1 MKTIVISLLMLFTLF
16 NLSGLSE
23 EKEITTTMVQH
34 PEWYIKITDWSFYA
48 PRGVGIIHHVT
59 IENTSVIAYK
69 SVEVKVHYYSTSAS
83 NYGTEIGNE
92 TGVLN
97 VVLPPHSKKT
107 YLEGGAVLGAGSS
120 LFNADNIEVL
130 GAVPVITGLK
140 EKPAYPRLTL

>member
-1 MKTIVISLLMLFTLF
+1 MKTIAIIGLMLFTLF

-48 PRGVGIIHHVT
+48 ARGVAIIHHVT
-59 IENTSVIAYK
+59 IENTSDIAYK
-69 SVEVKVHYYSTSAS
+69 NVEVRVHYYSTSAS

-97 VVLPPHSKKT
+97 VILPPHSKKT

-130 GAVPVITGLK
+130 GAVPVNGFQ